1 MSHFPAL
8 TFIKDTLEILSGFVL
23 LLKFCFCLTSAS
35 CSFKSRQK
43 ILSSVLMESLFCNVV
58 QGIAES
64 KQSPESGAGKTAQWF
79 RALAR
84 VALLETYV

>member
-8 TFIKDTLEILSGFVL
+8 IFIKDTLEILSGFVL
-23 LLKFCFCLTSAS
+23 LVKFCFCLSSAS

-43 ILSSVLMESLFCNVV
+43 VLSSVLMDSLFCNVV
-58 QGIAES
+58 QGTAES
-64 KQSPESGAGKTAQWF
+64 NQSPKSGAGKMAQQF

-84 VALLETYV
+84 VALLAT

>member
-1 MSHFPAL
+1 MSHFLAL
-8 TFIKDTLEILSGFVL
+8 TFIKDTLEILRGFVL

-43 ILSSVLMESLFCNVV
+43 VLSSVLMDSLFGNVV

-64 KQSPESGAGKTAQWF
+64 NQSPKSGTRKMAQWF